1 MLAIAGVGV
10 GIEMDTFPTA
20 QPEPEATDDR
30 SAFVAASNACTLNPG
45 AMITDASRC
54 FHVPFECAS
63 THANSLVVWDDL
75 ALSGA
80 KKSCDFCAAMTLSEL
95 CMVQCNTSFGDESV
109 IHPEDSESESES
121 QGNDYDSETDSG
133 CNRSN
138 NGARGRAGHQVQ
150 V

>member
-20 QPEPEATDDR
+20 QPEPEVTDDR
-30 SAFVAASNACTLNPG
+30 SAFVAESCTLNPG

-95 CMVQCNTSFGDESV
+95 CMVQCNTSFGDESA